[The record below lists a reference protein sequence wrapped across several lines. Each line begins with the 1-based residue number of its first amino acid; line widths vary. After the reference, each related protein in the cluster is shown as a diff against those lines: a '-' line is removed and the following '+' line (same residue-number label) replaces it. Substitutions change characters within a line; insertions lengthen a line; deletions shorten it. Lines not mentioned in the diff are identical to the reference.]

1 MARITR
7 RERIGLLAL
16 LVICALIL
24 GVLALRRPT
33 PVVAI
38 EVPAAAVDSAGIYKS
53 NGSNKSN
60 ESNEP
65 NKSYK
70 TYKEHKSSR
79 DSIRKKGSKKPRK
92 APLAPRRHLDE
103 PF

>member
-1 MARITR
+1 MRLTR
-7 RERIGLLAL
+7 RERLGLLTL
-16 LVICALIL
+16 LIICALIL
-24 GVLALRRPT
+24 GALALRRPT

-53 NGSNKSN
+53 N
-60 ESNEP
+60 
-65 NKSYK
+65 KSYK

-79 DSIRKKGSKKPRK
+79 DSIRKKGSKKSRK
-92 APLAPRRHLDE
+92 APPTPRRHLDE

>member
-16 LVICALIL
+16 LIICALIL

-38 EVPAAAVDSAGIYKS
+38 EVPAAAVDSAGVYK
-53 NGSNKSN
+53 SNKSN
-60 ESNEP
+60 KS

-92 APLAPRRHLDE
+92 APPAPRRHLDE

>member
-38 EVPAAAVDSAGIYKS
+38 EVPAAAVDSAGVY
-53 NGSNKSN
+53 KSN